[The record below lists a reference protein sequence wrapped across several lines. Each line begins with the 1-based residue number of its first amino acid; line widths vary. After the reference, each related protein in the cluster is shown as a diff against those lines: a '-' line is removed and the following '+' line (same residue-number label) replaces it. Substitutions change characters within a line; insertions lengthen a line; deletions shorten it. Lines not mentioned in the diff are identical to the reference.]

1 MLLLPSPAPMII
13 SLQYKRFPEKTS
25 AVSKSAGMSG
35 IDELTRT
42 DFERATTVAPAP
54 LVDPF
59 ARAITYLRVSVTDR
73 CDFRCVYCMSENMTF
88 LPKADVLSLEE
99 LDRLCSAFIAKGV
112 RKLRLTG
119 GEPLVRRGIM
129 TLVSS
134 LSRHLATGALDE
146 LTLTTNGSQ
155 LRKYA
160 SELAAHGVK
169 RINVSLDTLAAAKFR
184 AVTRW
189 GDLDKVLE
197 GIKAAQDAGIA
208 VKINAVALKGV
219 NEDEFVALVE
229 WAHGAGMDLTFI
241 EVMPLGDVGEG
252 RLDQYLPLSMV
263 RARIAERFTL
273 QDIDY
278 RTGGPARYVRVAETG
293 GRLGF
298 ITPLTHN
305 FCESCNRV
313 RITCTGTLFMCLG
326 QEDAA
331 DLRSVLRASE
341 ANDLLY
347 VAIDEAISRKPKGH
361 DFIIDRRHQRP
372 ALSRHMSVTGG

>member
-1 MLLLPSPAPMII
+1 MD
-13 SLQYKRFPEKTS
+13 
-25 AVSKSAGMSG
+25 AVTPIRVNRDCAG
-35 IDELTRT
+35 
-42 DFERATTVAPAP
+42 PP

-59 ARAITYLRVSVTDR
+59 GRTISYLRVSVTDR
-73 CDFRCVYCMSENMTF
+73 CDFRCVYCMAENMTF

-99 LDRLCSAFIAKGV
+99 LDRLCSAFVDRGV

-134 LSRHLATGALDE
+134 LSRHLSAGRLDE

-155 LRKYA
+155 LEKYA
-160 SELAAHGVK
+160 AKLVACGIK
-169 RINVSLDTLAAAKFR
+169 RINVSLDTLDPDKFR
-184 AVTRW
+184 AITRW
-189 GDLDKVLE
+189 GDLDVVR
-197 GIKAAQDAGIA
+197 AGIDAARAAGLA

-219 NEDEFVALVE
+219 NEDEFPRLLA
-229 WAHGAGMDLTFI
+229 WAHGEGMDLTII
-241 EVMPLGDVGEG
+241 EVMPLGDIGEG

-263 RARIAERFTL
+263 RARLAERYTL
-273 QDIDY
+273 DDIDY
-278 RTGGPARYVRVAETG
+278 QTGGPARYVRVKETG

-331 DLRSVLRASE
+331 DLRSPLRASE
-341 ANDLLY
+341 SNDLLAA
-347 VAIDEAISRKPKGH
+347 AIDEAISRKPKGH

-372 ALSRHMSVTGG
+372 ALARHMSMTGG